1 MSAVAV
7 VVSIVLVWTLARGQG
22 FRSRDPR
29 ELRTDRV
36 YRENDPLLK
45 SILPASQVVS
55 RQGIMSVEKNRS
67 FPDLKVLGF
76 ITPWN
81 DAGIEVAQVN
91 AERGSLDIVVPVTF
105 QVTPSGVE
113 GGLDFDDDFYANWTK
128 QSPSLTVASIYPR
141 FVFERWALQD
151 ILELKR
157 GTTRLGNI
165 VNTIVDEVNAR
176 GCHGAVLEIWQSCL
190 SAGAFRSGPKAT
202 SKTKHETIR
211 ILRALGSAIRAA
223 GVETILV
230 LPPYDANSA
239 DQSGLVPIDFGRLKD
254 SYEFFVI
261 MTYDFSVPGSNQPGP
276 MAPLQWCESVI
287 RFFVSDANLGSKVLL
302 GLNFYGVDFERDG
315 PGSRHI
321 VGHEYVA
328 LLKKYESDIVW
339 LEEYG
344 EDAFT
349 YKSSPSGSEH
359 IVFYPTRR
367 SLRARLQL
375 ARQVRCGGVAIW
387 ELGQGL
393 PYFMDEV

>member
-1 MSAVAV
+1 MNIVSAVV
-7 VVSIVLVWTLARGQG
+7 TVVLVCSLSQGQG
-22 FRSRDPR
+22 VRSRSPR
-29 ELRTDRV
+29 ELETDQTN
-36 YRENDPLLK
+36 RENEPLLQ

-55 RQGIMSVEKNRS
+55 SQGIMSVGKERS
-67 FPDLKVLGF
+67 FPDLKVIGF

-81 DAGIEVAQVN
+81 KAGIKVAQAN
-91 AERGSLDIVVPVTF
+91 ADRGSLDIAVPVTF

-113 GGLDFDDDFYANWTK
+113 GGLDFDGDFYANMTK
-128 QSPSLTVASIYPR
+128 RSPNVTATSVYPR
-141 FVFERWALQD
+141 FVFERWTLRD
-151 ILELKR
+151 ILDLRR
-157 GTTRLGNI
+157 GSTKLSNI
-165 VNTIVDEVNAR
+165 VTAIVDEVNAR
-176 GCHGAVLEIWQSCL
+176 ACHGAVLEIWQICL
-190 SAGAFRSGPKAT
+190 AAGAFRSDPSAASDTKL
-202 SKTKHETIR
+202 KTTG

-230 LPPYDANSA
+230 LPPYSAYSA
-239 DQSGLVPIDFGRLKD
+239 DQSGMEPIDFSRLKD
-254 SYEFFVI
+254 SFEFFVI
-261 MTYDFSVPGSNQPGP
+261 MTYDFSVPGSSQPGP
-276 MAPLQWCESVI
+276 MAPLQWCESVL
-287 RFFVSDANLGSKVLL
+287 RFFVNDANLGSKVLL

-349 YKSSPSGSEH
+349 YKSAGGVSEH